1 MMVSENFE
9 ARLILGVGILLIGF
23 PWFADWLDEP
33 YLVSTASRIWIYALA
48 AMSLNLLVG
57 FAGLVSFGH
66 SAYVGVGAYVVG
78 ILAWHQYEE
87 TNFLGLPGTLEG
99 FISIPFAMIVSGIV
113 ALGIGALCLRTRGIY
128 FIMITLAFAQ
138 MLFYF
143 FVSLE
148 KYGEMTA

>member
-9 ARLILGVGILLIGF
+9 ARLMLGVGILLIGF

-66 SAYVGVGAYVVG
+66 SAYVGVGAYV
-78 ILAWHQYEE
+78 
-87 TNFLGLPGTLEG
+87 
-99 FISIPFAMIVSGIV
+99 
-113 ALGIGALCLRTRGIY
+113 
-128 FIMITLAFAQ
+128 
-138 MLFYF
+138 
-143 FVSLE
+143 
-148 KYGEMTA
+148 

>member
-9 ARLILGVGILLIGF
+9 ARLMLGVGILLIGF

-78 ILAWHQYEE
+78 ILAWHQYED
-87 TNFLGLPGTLEG
+87 
-99 FISIPFAMIVSGIV
+99 
-113 ALGIGALCLRTRGIY
+113 CLLYTSD
-128 FIMITLAFAQ
+128 AAD
-138 MLFYF
+138 
-143 FVSLE
+143 E
-148 KYGEMTA
+148 

>member
-87 TNFLGLPGTLEG
+87 TNFWGLPGTLEG

>member
-9 ARLILGVGILLIGF
+9 ARLMLGVGFLLIGF

-66 SAYVGVGAYVVG
+66 S
-78 ILAWHQYEE
+78 
-87 TNFLGLPGTLEG
+87 
-99 FISIPFAMIVSGIV
+99 
-113 ALGIGALCLRTRGIY
+113 CLLYTSD
-128 FIMITLAFAQ
+128 AAD
-138 MLFYF
+138 
-143 FVSLE
+143 E
-148 KYGEMTA
+148 

>member
-1 MMVSENFE
+1 MVSENFE
-9 ARLILGVGILLIGF
+9 ARLMLGVGILLIGF

-78 ILAWHQYEE
+78 I
-87 TNFLGLPGTLEG
+87 N
-99 FISIPFAMIVSGIV
+99 
-113 ALGIGALCLRTRGIY
+113 TRKQSFWGCPEPWRDSS
-128 FIMITLAFAQ
+128 
-138 MLFYF
+138 LFH
-143 FVSLE
+143 
-148 KYGEMTA
+148 AP